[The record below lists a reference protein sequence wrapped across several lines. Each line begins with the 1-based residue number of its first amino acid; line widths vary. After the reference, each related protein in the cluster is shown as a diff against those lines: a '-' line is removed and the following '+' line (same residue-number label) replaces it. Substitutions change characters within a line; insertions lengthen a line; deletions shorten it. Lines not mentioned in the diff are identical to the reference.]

1 MGAGMTSCLPRCLPG
16 WHDFDLSHLSFGALL
31 LLPASN
37 PSKAMRCIPC
47 PANNTLAFTPACPC
61 LPCLCLLP
69 AADVLEAEFSCDL
82 DFGGIQT
89 AQCGQALAR
98 ATRGGLLSGSGLQAV
113 ASLLLGAA
121 KLQRAIKAA
130 AREAEATGSEGLQP
144 VVDAF
149 KASCVALWLHR
160 LPP

>member
-1 MGAGMTSCLPRCLPG
+1 MPHAHHTR
-16 WHDFDLSHLSFGALL
+16 WHQR
-31 LLPASN
+31 LPA
-37 PSKAMRCIPC
+37 
-47 PANNTLAFTPACPC
+47 PALHAPALACAS
-61 LPCLCLLP
+61 LP
-69 AADVLEAEFSCDL
+69 AVDVLEAEFACDL

-130 AREAEATGSEGLQP
+130 AREAEATGYEGLQP
-144 VVDAF
+144 VVAAF
-149 KASCVALWLHR
+149 KVSCAALRCGCALRCAVVAR
-160 LPP
+160 CGCAIACAT